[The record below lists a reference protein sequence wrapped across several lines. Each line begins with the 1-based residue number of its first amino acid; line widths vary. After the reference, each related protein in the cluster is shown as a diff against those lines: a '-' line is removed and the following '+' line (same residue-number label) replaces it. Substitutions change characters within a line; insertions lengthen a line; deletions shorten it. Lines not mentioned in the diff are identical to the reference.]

1 MAFKLS
7 SLFKKS
13 DKKEMKEET
22 VKEEPAAKKEAVNAP
37 SEPNVKEEVKKAEP
51 KPAPAKKSAAK
62 PAAKKASK
70 TSATKKTETKTSGKK
85 TVAKKTETKKA
96 ETKTSGK
103 KTVAKKTETKKADTK
118 TSAKSSSKTSAKSSS
133 KTATKTADDTIKMP
147 PELKGFE
154 KKLKDYAVHLRIEYN
169 SKNSNYIFTEYM
181 AKVFRDTG
189 HKMVMIRD
197 EDAGLITMLSNEGGD
212 SIKSKIVVI
221 CRFSKKGDIDASA
234 VIEAQEMGAKN
245 RADGV
250 WCMTTTGFSEDA
262 VRRSKKKDAK
272 VKLFDGKKLYKEFLS
287 KVE

>member
-22 VKEEPAAKKEAVNAP
+22 VKEEPAAKKEAVKAP
-37 SEPNVKEEVKKAEP
+37 SEPKVKEEVKKAEP

-70 TSATKKTETKTSGKK
+70 TSAAKKTETKTSGKK

-96 ETKTSGK
+96 
-103 KTVAKKTETKKADTK
+103 DT
-118 TSAKSSSKTSAKSSS
+118 KTSAKSSS

-154 KKLKDYAVHLRIEYN
+154 KKLKDYAFHLRTEYN

>member
-70 TSATKKTETKTSGKK
+70 TSAAKKTETKTSGKK
-85 TVAKKTETKKA
+85 AA
-96 ETKTSGK
+96 D
-103 KTVAKKTETKKADTK
+103 KKTETKKADT
-118 TSAKSSSKTSAKSSS
+118 KTSAKSSS

-197 EDAGLITMLSNEGGD
+197 ENAGLITMLSNEGGD

>member
-13 DKKEMKEET
+13 DKNEKKEET
-22 VKEEPAAKKEAVNAP
+22 VKEKPAAKKEEVKAP
-37 SEPNVKEEVKKAEP
+37 SEPEVKEEVKKAEP
-51 KPAPAKKSAAK
+51 KPAQAKKSASK
-62 PAAKKASK
+62 PAAKTASKSASK
-70 TSATKKTETKTSGKK
+70 TAAKKTETKTPAKK
-85 TVAKKTETKKA
+85 TAAKKTET
-96 ETKTSGK
+96 
-103 KTVAKKTETKKADTK
+103 KKTETKKADTK
-118 TSAKSSSKTSAKSSS
+118 KSAKTSS
-133 KTATKTADDTIKMP
+133 KTAAKTADDVVKMP

-154 KKLKDYAVHLRIEYN
+154 KKLKDYAVHLRTEYN

-212 SIKSKIVVI
+212 SIKSKIAVI

-245 RADGV
+245 RADGT
-250 WCMTTTGFSEDA
+250 WCITTTAFSEDA
-262 VRRSKKKDAK
+262 VRKSKKKDAK

>member
-13 DKKEMKEET
+13 DKMEKKEET
-22 VKEEPAAKKEAVNAP
+22 VKEGPAAKKEAVKAP
-37 SEPNVKEEVKKAEP
+37 YEPKVKEEVKKVEP
-51 KPAPAKKSAAK
+51 KPAPAKKPAAK

-70 TSATKKTETKTSGKK
+70 TSAAKKTETKTSCKK
-85 TVAKKTETKKA
+85 TAAKKTETKKA
-96 ETKTSGK
+96 ETKTSA
-103 KTVAKKTETKKADTK
+103 KT
-118 TSAKSSSKTSAKSSS
+118 SS

-154 KKLKDYAVHLRIEYN
+154 KKLKDYAVHLRTEYN

-221 CRFSKKGDIDASA
+221 CRFSKKGEIDASA

-245 RADGV
+245 RADAV

-262 VRRSKKKDAK
+262 VRKSKKKDAK

>member
-70 TSATKKTETKTSGKK
+70 TSA
-85 TVAKKTETKKA
+85 AKKT

-154 KKLKDYAVHLRIEYN
+154 KKLKDYAVHLRTEYN

-197 EDAGLITMLSNEGGD
+197 ENAGLITMLSNEGGD